1 MKTLSRHR
9 AVLKGDQD
17 VHMTELIKKY
27 IPRMLNEILEFGY
40 SVVALV
46 QIHLSWSIFTR
57 LSNRQRRCQQA
68 MI

>member
-1 MKTLSRHR
+1 
-9 AVLKGDQD
+9 
-17 VHMTELIKKY
+17 MTELIKKY